1 MTNIELAEQL
11 AEFAERGNQQ
21 RVYLNS
27 GQMLQGWIMEITDTA
42 LMISTGFAEKTGKDQ
57 WIEFAD
63 IDLTQLEYWDTQAQ
77 LWTAWQL
84 PDAT

>member
-1 MTNIELAEQL
+1 MSIEIAEQL

-21 RVYLNS
+21 RVYLAS
-27 GQMLQGWIMEITDTA
+27 GQMLQGWIMEISDSA
-42 LMISTGFAEKTGKDQ
+42 LMISTGFAEKTGHDQ

-63 IDLTQLEYWDTQAQ
+63 IDLTRLEYWDNYAQ
-77 LWTAWQL
+77 VWTAWQL

>member
-1 MTNIELAEQL
+1 MSIEIAEQL
-11 AEFAERGNQQ
+11 AEFAQRGNQQ
-21 RVYLNS
+21 RIYLKN
-27 GQMLQGWIMEITDTA
+27 GQMLQGWIMEINENA

-63 IDLTQLEYWDTQAQ
+63 INLNQLEYWDSQVQ
-77 LWTAWQL
+77 MWSKWQL